1 MQNFERTLSDRLIAA
16 EAEVERLKILN
27 SFYRF
32 LISLGCDDD
41 SARKI
46 LTMQAGWVGQRFEA
60 KGFTDI
66 QKHTIT
72 LWAKHLPA

>member
-1 MQNFERTLSDRLIAA
+1 MQDFERNISARLQTAQKEVDRLK
-16 EAEVERLKILN
+16 LLN
-27 SFYRF
+27 SFYRS

-66 QKHTIT
+66 QRHTIT